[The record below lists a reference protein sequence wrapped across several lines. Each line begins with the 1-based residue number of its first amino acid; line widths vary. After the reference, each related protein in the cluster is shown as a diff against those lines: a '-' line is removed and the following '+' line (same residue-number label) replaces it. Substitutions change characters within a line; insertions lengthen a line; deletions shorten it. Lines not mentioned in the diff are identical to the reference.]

1 MCFEGKKGENAVWF
15 YWLFPAINFHW
26 KSIHAQKLNTMKK
39 TFCKVLSF
47 NRQIRLCWKF
57 KFKFLL
63 NYSSSFYSNSE
74 LNDHEK
80 FRSDHQNI
88 FHYIEIQVR
97 NITTKHSKRS
107 SIWKRFKSEG
117 WSFDF
122 YSFIFVL
129 CEAGWGFQKNPF
141 YAHNNNDI
149 VEKGQVVKEGRKTL
163 K

>member
-26 KSIHAQKLNTMKK
+26 KSIHVQTLIIMKG
-39 TFCKVLSF
+39 TFRKVLSF
-47 NRQIRLCWKF
+47 NRFWLWCEF
-57 KFKFLL
+57 KFRFLL

-74 LNDHEK
+74 KNWSWK
-80 FRSDHQNI
+80 FRNDHQNI

-129 CEAGWGFQKNPF
+129 CEAGWGFRKNPF

-149 VEKGQVVKEGRKTL
+149 VEKGQVVKEGRKSL